1 MQVSVPEG
9 AGEKILTFDLALPR
23 AIAAAAAKVDGAFK
37 RAITAIAGELRKH
50 PLHISEGPPH
60 LFTPTG
66 ADGDFRN
73 RAGGG
78 VIVTTVD
85 GDVAFEALIDA
96 HGQASAPLG
105 DLPFPSLTSV
115 LPEDEAGLHA
125 PFRLDVA
132 SGGGRIYCLSMP
144 QVLRDNPF
152 SQGLA
157 NCRDLGSTV
166 ARDVLPGLESS
177 APAAPEFIPFSE
189 AL

>member
-1 MQVSVPEG
+1 MSDNAWPFN
-9 AGEKILTFDLALPR
+9 L
-23 AIAAAAAKVDGAFK
+23 DGVLK
-37 RAITAIAGELRKH
+37 RAIGPVAGKLRKH
-50 PLHISEGPPH
+50 PLNVGQGAAH

-96 HGQASAPLG
+96 RGQASAPLG

-157 NCRDLGSTV
+157 NCRDLGRTV
-166 ARDVLPGLESS
+166 ARDVLAGLESS